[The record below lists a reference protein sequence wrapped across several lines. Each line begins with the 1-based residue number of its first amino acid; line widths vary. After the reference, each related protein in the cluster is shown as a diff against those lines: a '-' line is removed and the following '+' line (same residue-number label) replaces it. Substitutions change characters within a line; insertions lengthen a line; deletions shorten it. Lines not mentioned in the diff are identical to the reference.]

1 MQERVDSANACESST
16 RGPTTNVV
24 DAMQEIRQR
33 TCQSSLAFYVSTIDL
48 LIVGPPKKNTKRL
61 RQTDGERF
69 FEIYSQVEFAKDFPT
84 SHPRVRDTYDTKQIV
99 KKYVM

>member
-1 MQERVDSANACESST
+1 MVQHQSVAMRMQETE
-16 RGPTTNVV
+16 
-24 DAMQEIRQR
+24 QR
-33 TCQSSLAFYVSTIDL
+33 RALVLSFSIDL

-69 FEIYSQVEFAKDFPT
+69 FEDRVHIEFAKDFPP
-84 SHPRVRDTYDTKQIV
+84 SHPRIRDTYDTKQIV